1 MARLAEKIV
10 IVTGAGS
17 GIGRQMAL
25 GLGAENATVVVADR
39 DSEGGEATAAAVREI
54 GGQARFLSTDVARPE
69 ECERLA
75 AQTVE
80 AYGRIDGILCNAG
93 INSRVPA
100 LEVSPHEWDT
110 VVDVNL
116 RGAFFSAQAA
126 AKRMAQSN
134 GGSIVFTS
142 SQLADFP
149 RRQMPHYIA
158 AKAGLLGLVRC
169 LALEWGPLNIRVN
182 AIQPGV
188 IQTPI
193 NSERLQDPSEREQDL
208 VRISLGRLGTPSDIA
223 GAAVFLVSD
232 EAAYVTGASIRVDGG
247 WLGP

>member
-1 MARLAEKIV
+1 MARLMDKV
-10 IVTGAGS
+10 VVVTGAGS

-25 GLGAENATVVVADR
+25 GIAAEGGAVVVADR
-39 DSEGGEATAAAVREI
+39 DPAGGGSTLEALRAAGAS
-54 GGQARFLSTDVARPE
+54 ARFARADVARPE
-69 ECERLA
+69 ECEALA
-75 AQTVE
+75 RSTIE
-80 AYGRIDGILCNAG
+80 AFGRIDAILCNAG
-93 INSRVPA
+93 VNLRVPS
-100 LEVSPHEWDT
+100 LEITPEQWDS

-126 AKRMAQSN
+126 ARRMAEV
-134 GGSIVFTS
+134 GRGSIVFTS

-169 LALEWGPLNIRVN
+169 LALEWGPLGIRVN

-188 IQTPI
+188 IETPI
-193 NSERLQDPSEREQDL
+193 NRERLQHPEEREQDL
-208 VRISLGRLGTPSDIA
+208 VRVALGRLGRPDDLV
-223 GAAVFLVSD
+223 GAAVFLASD
-232 EAAYVTGASIRVDGG
+232 ESAYVTGASIRVDGG